1 MSGPRST
8 SARPEEVAVVGAAGF
23 IGSALVARLRYL
35 GVTVSAFTRGAPF
48 YVPASW
54 SVGGGSRRT
63 VVWAAGS
70 TDPGL
75 AESRPDLVDADE
87 QGFAAVVHTA
97 AGMPHPPRIVLISSG
112 GTVYD
117 PSTMPPYSETS
128 PTAPTTAY
136 GRMKLRMEQLLAGA
150 GLPDGEA
157 TAVRV
162 ANAYGPGQ
170 PARPGQG
177 VIAHWLLACAE
188 GRRPVLYGRADTVRD
203 FVYVDDLVD
212 ALVACHRVD
221 RLPGIVNVGS
231 GVPTSLGELRAI
243 VAATTGVSIDETD
256 AGVARTFD
264 TPGTWLDIGLAR
276 AELAWQPATPLAT
289 GVARAWRAVAA
300 EHPGGASGSAGSG
313 SGTHSTSVP

>member
-1 MSGPRST
+1 M
-8 SARPEEVAVVGAAGF
+8 AVVGAGGF
-23 IGSALVARLRYL
+23 IGAALVARLRYL

-87 QGFAAVVHTA
+87 QGFAAVVRTA
-97 AGMPHPPRIVLISSG
+97 AGMPQPPRIVLISSG

-117 PSTMPPYSETS
+117 PSTTPPYSETS

-136 GRMKLRMEQLLAGA
+136 GRMKLRMEQVLAGA
-150 GLPDGEA
+150 GLPEGEV

-221 RLPGIVNVGS
+221 RLPAVVNVGS
-231 GVPTSLGELRAI
+231 GVPTSLGELRTV
-243 VAATTGVSIDETD
+243 VAAARPGCRTTRPTPAWPERSTHRAPGSTSGWQRPSWPGGRRRRSPP
-256 AGVARTFD
+256 AWPAPGGPWQPSTPAARTA
-264 TPGTWLDIGLAR
+264 P
-276 AELAWQPATPLAT
+276 P
-289 GVARAWRAVAA
+289 
-300 EHPGGASGSAGSG
+300 ASGNGA
-313 SGTHSTSVP
+313 HPTSVP